1 MSGIVCAIR
10 GGPFSRPTINT
21 AIALSKESGQ
31 SVHFLYVVNLD
42 FLSNAL
48 HSNMIVMEEEMRQ
61 MGEFILLN
69 AQETARKAG
78 VESVTITRKGQV
90 REEII
95 ALCQETDASYVILG
109 KPQHGQEH
117 NVLASDALGDFARE
131 IEQASGA
138 KVVFA
143 EEADQ

>member
-1 MSGIVCAIR
+1 MPYVVVHSV
-10 GGPFSRPTINT
+10 GPPSKKR
-21 AIALSKESGQ
+21 LLYLKESGQ
-31 SVHFLYVVNLD
+31 LVHFLYVVNLD

-48 HSNMIVMEEEMRQ
+48 HSNMLVMEEEMRQ

-78 VESVTITRKGQV
+78 IKAETATRKGQV

-95 ALCQETDASYVILG
+95 ALCQETDASFVIMG

-117 NVLASDALGDFARE
+117 NVLDADALEAFATD

-143 EEADQ
+143 EDNV

>member
-10 GGPFSRPTINT
+10 GGPFSRPTINK
-21 AIALSKESGQ
+21 AIALSRESGQ

-42 FLSNAL
+42 FLTNAL
-48 HSNMIVMEEEMRQ
+48 HSNVIVMEEEMRQ

-78 VESVTITRKGQV
+78 VESQTVTRKGLV

-95 ALCQETDASYVILG
+95 ALCQETNASYVILG

-117 NVLASDALGDFARE
+117 NVLASDALGDIAKE
-131 IEQASGA
+131 IEQECSAQ
-138 KVVFA
+138 VVFA
-143 EEADQ
+143 EETDQ